1 MIENNRPWVQYT
13 AEAAETVFAVPF
25 ELNAATDLKV
35 YVNGALVTT
44 GFSLTGVG
52 VDEGATLTFDAG
64 LEAGDIVTL
73 TRVTPPTRASDFDDS
88 VGPRATG
95 LNSEGDRAVALA
107 QEAVETAL
115 HALHRAAY
123 DTDVDLTL
131 PSVAERAGM
140 LLAFDDGGLPVA
152 VDSLGTIQNPSP
164 DNIDIGL
171 DTLTE
176 VAADFEA
183 RIAAL
188 ELGVPAVPD
197 ASTTVKGIVELATN
211 AETITG
217 TDAARAVTPAALQ
230 AKIDTLAIVQEIYVL
245 AQNGDDAAVTGDTN
259 EHDLYSI
266 TVPGNSLGEDGS
278 VVMDV
283 LADVSRG
290 GGGGSQTITFRLK
303 YGGTTLATLAVSP
316 ASSVNSPIRLRGVV
330 TARGATNSQYGQME
344 IGNYSVNPVLSG
356 ARGTAA
362 VDSTADKTLVVT
374 VQSNHADHS
383 VTKRHGQVTL
393 SKAT

>member
-25 ELNAATDLKV
+25 ELNAATDMKV

-52 VDEGATLTFDAG
+52 MDEGATLTFDAG

-88 VGPRATG
+88 VGPRAAG

-107 QEAVETAL
+107 QEAVEMAL
-115 HALHRAAY
+115 HTLHRAAY

-140 LLAFDDGGLPVA
+140 LLAFDDDGLPVA

-164 DNIDIGL
+164 DNIDIGPG
-171 DTLTE
+171 TLTE
-176 VAADFEA
+176 VAADFET

-211 AETITG
+211 AEAITG
-217 TDAARAVTPAALQ
+217 TDAIRAVTPAALQ
-230 AKIDTLAIVQEIYVL
+230 AKIDSMNISEQEVFVISQEGADVSI
-245 AQNGDDAAVTGDTN
+245 TGDTN
-259 EHDLYSI
+259 EHDLISVAI
-266 TVPGNSLGEDGS
+266 PANALGMDGKLGVSLLIDTTR
-278 VVMDV
+278 VFNP
-283 LADVSRG
+283 RG
-290 GGGGSQTITFRLK
+290 VTFKLK
-303 YGGTTLATLAVSP
+303 YGATTLATITADMVNATNVPVEIAAV
-316 ASSVNSPIRLRGVV
+316 L
-330 TARGATNSQYGQME
+330 TARNATGAQYGKLRAE
-344 IGNYSVNPVLSG
+344 GFDPNVLVH
-356 ARGTAA
+356 ARGTSAE
-362 VDSTADKTLVVT
+362 DSTAQKTLAVT
-374 VQSNHADHS
+374 AQLAHAANT
-383 VTKRHGQVTL
+383 VAVRHAQVTL
-393 SKAT
+393 TKAA